1 MICVLQVLS
10 SCLVYNTINYVIR
23 IQQPQRE
30 AAAYIAYEIKYRD
43 QPVAQRKYIATYLP
57 FTQQETEVVE
67 YGDIEYI
74 CLTPLNNIMNINQ
87 VAIVDQFDQTFLNV
101 INQPYVLFV
110 NASRY
115 KCELDNGQD
124 LYFSK
129 KATNAPLVI
138 YDLDPDFKIRTID
151 DTKCVLYSEINVSED
166 KGVVPIQMN
175 TIIVPILLEHKMY
188 DQEFMGAVAC
198 IGTTMS
204 TCAQKILP
212 YQYTTPNEN
221 IYISRSILIGTDFTL
236 PAVQIEKFDS
246 SDTSLTITTGQ
257 CTRFVAASF
266 RTMEV
271 PPGSGI
277 KYRFSEKS
285 INGRVAS
292 FKGPYICVSKIWYC
306 PLMFVNQEDPSL
318 KTSCEQLTVLKDEID
333 WTNIQ
338 SDVGNT
344 VYDYLLTQTVSQVR
358 TYCELTYISKDYTNM
373 LCLFVLIMSIMYFI
387 ASCFLVEVRQL
398 IVTRK
403 CPKCIQIV
411 KTMLFYSTAIA
422 FQIISFFTFKNS
434 VFYMLFGVIP
444 FVMGLVYSGIKLY
457 GVNREQND
465 YEAEKENSEK
475 KMNGCAIMTQILLQ
489 YVIFIPFILI
499 SVFLNIAD
507 VLQML
512 QYFKMQ
518 YYQYRYDKLE
528 VILYVSTLINSWTE
542 KLNSGVFPYVLF
554 AINLINQEIIRSDW
568 FKALITKSDD
578 VVNWRHF
585 GIRLILT
592 IFQYYQNFTYLII
605 YQSISSLSDVI
616 TNQTACIG
624 VQLIISGTLYSLIK
638 FRMIF
643 QYYLYINK
651 TLVKLFM
658 NFIQIFSNLLVCLCS
673 LPLMIVSFL
682 TGKFRLV
689 WQYIKM
695 FVFSLMLFV
704 YHILLL
710 VIDPAVCLLIPIV
723 LLIQEFTFPMN
734 FFIQVIGIIPSEE
747 TYAKQVNEL
756 FEIRPGHL
764 YNKLFKAAQACI
776 SGIFLGLLLSVNG
789 NFEMSFYFITIIC
802 CGAAYFFIGFFL
814 TNPFGRAIGKRIAAI
829 DAPRF
834 QLTRRDI
841 GDSEEA
847 MSTMADSMK
856 DINADYEHEVE
867 FFQKI
872 LVSFVLGGYGYIPG
886 IGPILAT
893 FCEYLSDPGLTRSG
907 TFEFSVAYVF
917 KVLTFIFI
925 ILSIVTGLKTDSAGY
940 IVFII
945 LFGILVAID
954 QYDEIASMVNDP
966 RNWEI
971 QKGIDILIKKINW
984 KKCFKCKKQKPATD
998 TIQVRSEV
1006 KSRNGTIS
1014 SVFIED
1020 TPNSNVNQS
1029 ILMRP
1034 VSAEQKSPRKE
1045 FHQSKLDIAADVP
1058 IDEKS
1063 TVWKTSKATD
1073 YISEVI

>member
-1 MICVLQVLS
+1 MFSYFLISLNIPNCI
-10 SCLVYNTINYVIR
+10 VYDTINYVIR

-30 AAAYIAYEIKYRD
+30 AAAYLAYEIKYRD
-43 QPVAQRKYIATYLP
+43 QPVVQRKYIATYLP

-74 CLTPLNNIMNINQ
+74 CLTPLNNIVNINQ

-124 LYFSK
+124 LYFSQNTINS
-129 KATNAPLVI
+129 ALTI
-138 YDLDPDFKIRTID
+138 YNLDPNLKIRTID
-151 DTKCVLYSEINVSED
+151 DTKCVIYVEFNVSA
-166 KGVVPIQMN
+166 GLG
-175 TIIVPILLEHKMY
+175 IVPILQHTRILPVHLQHIIY
-188 DQEFMGAVAC
+188 DVEFMGSVAC
-198 IGTTMS
+198 IGTSMES
-204 TCAQKILP
+204 CVQEILP
-212 YQYTTPNEN
+212 YNCMTQNLS
-221 IYISRSILIGTDFTL
+221 IFVSRSILIGTDFSL
-236 PAVQIEKFDS
+236 PHVQIEKLDS
-246 SDTSLTITTGQ
+246 SDTSLTIATGQ

-277 KYRFSEKS
+277 MYRFSEKS
-285 INGRVAS
+285 MNGRVAS
-292 FKGPYICVSKIWYC
+292 FKGPYICIDKFWYC
-306 PLMFVNQEDPSL
+306 PLMFVSAEDPSL
-318 KTSCEQLTVLKDEID
+318 KYACQSINQTNSID
-333 WTNIQ
+333 WSVIEPDVEPDLYNI
-338 SDVGNT
+338 
-344 VYDYLLTQTVSQVR
+344 LIAQTIQ
-358 TYCELTYISKDYTNM
+358 TISKYCKDTYVSPDYTNT
-373 LCLFVLIMSIMYFI
+373 LCLFVIIMAAVYFI
-387 ASCFLVEVRQL
+387 SECFILEISIIKQQK
-398 IVTRK
+398 K
-403 CPKCIQIV
+403 CC
-411 KTMLFYSTAIA
+411 
-422 FQIISFFTFKNS
+422 
-434 VFYMLFGVIP
+434 
-444 FVMGLVYSGIKLY
+444 
-457 GVNREQND
+457 
-465 YEAEKENSEK
+465 
-475 KMNGCAIMTQILLQ
+475 KMFTQILKSIFFYIILEGFQVLAFFTYKKSVLYILISFIPFAISLIYYGIKMYGKKEITEPEQVIEKKLVSKCSIISQILIQ
-489 YVIFIPFILI
+489 YIIFIPFVLFGL
-499 SVFLNIAD
+499 FLNIAD

-512 QYFKMQ
+512 QYFKIQ

-528 VILYVSTLINSWTE
+528 VILYVSTLINEQTV
-542 KLNSGVFPYVLF
+542 KLNKGVVPYVLF
-554 AINLINQEIIRSDW
+554 AINMVNQEIIRSDW

-605 YQSISSLSDVI
+605 YQSISNLSDYIRAPLVCLI
-616 TNQTACIG
+616 

-638 FRMIF
+638 FRMMF

-651 TLVKLFM
+651 TLIKIFM
-658 NFIQIFSNLLVCLCS
+658 NFIQIFSNLIVCILS
-673 LPLMIVSFL
+673 FPLIFWSIL
-682 TGKFRLV
+682 TCKCRFV
-689 WQYIKM
+689 WAYMKM
-695 FVFSLMLFV
+695 FVLSLMLFI
-704 YHILLL
+704 YHVLLI
-710 VIDPAVCLLIPIV
+710 VIDPVVCALIPIV

-907 TFEFSVAYVF
+907 TFEFSVAYIF
-917 KVLTFIFI
+917 KILAFVSI
-925 ILSIVTGLKTDSAGY
+925 ILTILLGLKTDNIAY
-940 IVFII
+940 IVFLSI
-945 LFGILVAID
+945 FGFLVAID
-954 QYDEIASMVNDP
+954 NYDEIASMVNDP

-971 QKGIDILIKKINW
+971 QKGIDNILKKM
-984 KKCFKCKKQKPATD
+984 KCKKCARKNKKMKN
-998 TIQVRSEV
+998 IQSERQGSAV
-1006 KSRNGTIS
+1006 LMQEMTKS
-1014 SVFIED
+1014 SVVQSVQI
-1020 TPNSNVNQS
+1020 PIRGNSDEVQQQQDKVWNQS
-1029 ILMRP
+1029 I
-1034 VSAEQKSPRKE
+1034 
-1045 FHQSKLDIAADVP
+1045 ADV
-1058 IDEKS
+1058 I
-1063 TVWKTSKATD
+1063 
-1073 YISEVI
+1073 